1 MAPAAHRLPAPE
13 AALSFQWPE
22 ALAALAVVPLLAG
35 LYVLG
40 ERRRTRAGAR
50 FGNPALLPNVVGRGP
65 GLRRHVPLA
74 VLLVAVAAMIV
85 GVARPHATVSVKREE
100 ATVVL
105 AMDVS
110 RSMTAN
116 DVRPTR
122 LRAAEAAAK
131 AFLGKVPEKFQVAL
145 VSFGSR
151 AVVVVAPTPDR
162 SLVADGLDALRPGE
176 GTALGDAIAISARL
190 GHKVG
195 APEGQQPPSAVLMI
209 SDGAQQGGRVPPQ
222 RAVRLARANHVP
234 VYTVLVGTAGGVV
247 QARIAGGFRATIRV
261 PPDPSTLQAVA
272 RQTGGQF
279 FTATSDERLRE
290 VYEKLGSRL
299 GHRRTSREITDLFAG
314 GSALLLLAG
323 GALSALWFRRVP

>member
-35 LYVLG
+35 LYVAS
-40 ERRRTRAGAR
+40 ERRRARAGAR

-65 GLRRHVPLA
+65 GLRRHLPLA
-74 VLLVAVAAMIV
+74 VLLVALAAMIV
-85 GVARPHATVSVKREE
+85 GVARPHATVSVRREQ

-195 APEGQQPPSAVLMI
+195 TPEGQQPPSAVLMI
-209 SDGAQQGGRVPPQ
+209 SDGAQMGGAVPPT
-222 RAVRLARANHVP
+222 RAVRLARSLHVP
-234 VYTVLVGTAGGVV
+234 VYTVLVGTPGGVV
-247 QARIAGGFRATIRV
+247 NVKIAGGFRATIRV

-279 FTATSDERLRE
+279 FTATSDTRLRE
-290 VYEKLGSRL
+290 VYERLGSRL
-299 GHRRTSREITDLFAG
+299 GHKRKSREITDVFAA
-314 GSALLLLAG
+314 SSAALLLVG
-323 GALSALWFRRVP
+323 GALSTLWFRRVP